1 MCFTNILSEVYILFG
16 SNLSESFI
24 DKWHIC
30 NSHWSVIVS
39 RGRHCFLRSV
49 AKTSTS
55 LVKSLF
61 HCDNCMNCMDFKISD
76 INKML
81 VQTCWIGST
90 TYYICRI
97 LGKCNK
103 VKGKCL
109 IVSSVTLEDYLSI
122 NIFLY
127 RFIHIQF
134 LHICQQGSCCLSIVL
149 RYTCQQQQGQG

>member
-30 NSHWSVIVS
+30 NSY
-39 RGRHCFLRSV
+39 CFLRSV

-55 LVKSLF
+55 LAKSLF
-61 HCDNCMNCMDFKISD
+61 HCDNCMDFKISD
-76 INKML
+76 INKTL
-81 VQTCWIGST
+81 VQTCWIGGT

-97 LGKCNK
+97 LGKRNK

-109 IVSSVTLEDYLSI
+109 IVSSVTLEDY
-122 NIFLY
+122 Y
-127 RFIHIQF
+127 P
-134 LHICQQGSCCLSIVL
+134 
-149 RYTCQQQQGQG
+149 